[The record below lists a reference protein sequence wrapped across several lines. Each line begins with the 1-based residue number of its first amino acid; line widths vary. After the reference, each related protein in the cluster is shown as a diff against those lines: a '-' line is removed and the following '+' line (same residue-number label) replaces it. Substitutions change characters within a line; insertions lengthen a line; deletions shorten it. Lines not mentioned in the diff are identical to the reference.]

1 MEHNH
6 HTGLGQDKKENTFLY
21 HGGTGAFTIL
31 WMLIIVTSIFC
42 FFYFG

>member
-1 MEHNH
+1 MDHNEIP
-6 HTGLGQDKKENTFLY
+6 QDPKENTFIY
-21 HGGTGAFTIL
+21 KGGTGAFTIL